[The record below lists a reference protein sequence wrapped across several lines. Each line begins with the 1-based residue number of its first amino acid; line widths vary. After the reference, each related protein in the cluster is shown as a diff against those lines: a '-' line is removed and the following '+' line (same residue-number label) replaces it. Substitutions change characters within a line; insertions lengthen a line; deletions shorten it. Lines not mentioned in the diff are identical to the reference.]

1 MKKFLNLVNKTKRV
15 VIGILSGTSVD
26 GVDVVLLKISGKN
39 FATRIK
45 VIDFKTYPVSSEL
58 KKFIIECSSGKSGNP
73 ENICRLNFMAG
84 NLFADSVIKIIKK
97 NKLLTK
103 DIDLIGSH
111 GQTIFHYPFNHKLYK
126 LSSKSTLQI
135 GDISVI
141 ANKTGITT
149 VGDFRTGDVAV
160 NGDGAPLVPYL
171 DQILF
176 TDKRNKRI
184 LINIGGIT
192 NLTVLGKY
200 GDNKKVIAFDCGPGN
215 MMIDYLANKYYNKKF
230 DKNGQIASKGNV
242 IDEMLKKI
250 ISEDE
255 FCRKAPPKSTGREY
269 YSENFINSI
278 LNKFKKADPSDIL
291 KTFTEYTA
299 FAIHY
304 NLKKINVNIDNAELI
319 VSGGGAKNTL
329 LMKYLKEYFKGNT
342 VRTMNDHGIN
352 CDNKE
357 AVLFA
362 VLANELINGEKTNM
376 PSVTGS
382 DRKVFLGKI
391 SIA

>member
-1 MKKFLNLVNKTKRV
+1 
-15 VIGILSGTSVD
+15 
-26 GVDVVLLKISGKN
+26 
-39 FATRIK
+39 
-45 VIDFKTYPVSSEL
+45 
-58 KKFIIECSSGKSGNP
+58 
-73 ENICRLNFMAG
+73 
-84 NLFADSVIKIIKK
+84 
-97 NKLLTK
+97 
-103 DIDLIGSH
+103 
-111 GQTIFHYPFNHKLYK
+111 
-126 LSSKSTLQI
+126 
-135 GDISVI
+135 
-141 ANKTGITT
+141 
-149 VGDFRTGDVAV
+149 
-160 NGDGAPLVPYL
+160 
-171 DQILF
+171 
-176 TDKRNKRI
+176 
-184 LINIGGIT
+184 
-192 NLTVLGKY
+192 
-200 GDNKKVIAFDCGPGN
+200 
-215 MMIDYLANKYYNKKF
+215 MIDYLANKYYNKKF

-291 KTFTEYTA
+291 KTFTEFTA

-304 NLKKINVNIDNAELI
+304 NLKKINVDIDNAELI